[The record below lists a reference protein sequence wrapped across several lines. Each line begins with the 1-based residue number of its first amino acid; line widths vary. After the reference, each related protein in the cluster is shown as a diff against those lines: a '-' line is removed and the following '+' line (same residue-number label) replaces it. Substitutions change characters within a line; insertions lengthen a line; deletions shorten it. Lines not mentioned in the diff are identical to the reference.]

1 MKRKGFTLIEM
12 LVVVGILMILVG
24 TSIAAY
30 SKMTMKADRE
40 RAQAIVTQARD
51 ALEALINDS
60 ENITWPTRLIN
71 AARGEGLLD
80 ENAALSIAKYM
91 SLTTS
96 GSGDN
101 VRLDGLDRFG
111 VVTPWATAAIKR
123 AGRSASSA
131 SAIKVGNHTVK
142 EHTLHFALDLNGDG
156 KLMNNEAPVVG
167 GESVPVRG
175 AAAVWCVDKNGSNNG
190 QPWKYSIGIRR
201 NDIYSWSYGDTQ
213 EVQ

>member
-30 SKMTMKADRE
+30 SKITAKTDRK
-40 RAQAIVTQARD
+40 RAHAIVTQARD
-51 ALEALINDS
+51 ALAALFQQDGC
-60 ENITWPTRLIN
+60 WPTRLIN

-156 KLMNNEAPVVG
+156 KLIDNEAPVVG
-167 GESVPVRG
+167 GESVPLRAKG
-175 AAAVWCVDKNGSNNG
+175 NAAVWCVDKNGSNNG

-201 NDIYSWSYGDTQ
+201 NDIYSWSYGDTR